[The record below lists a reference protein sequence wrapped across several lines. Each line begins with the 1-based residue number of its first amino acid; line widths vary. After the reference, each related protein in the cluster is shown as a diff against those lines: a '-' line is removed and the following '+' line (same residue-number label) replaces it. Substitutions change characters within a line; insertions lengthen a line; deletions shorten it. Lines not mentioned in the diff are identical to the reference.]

1 MRAEDLSI
9 DWNIILEQNLKEI
22 WWEGVGWS
30 NLAKDG
36 DKRKALANAVV
47 YLWLQQN
54 VGKFVAS

>member
-1 MRAEDLSI
+1 LEH
-9 DWNIILEQNLKEI
+9 NIRTELKEI

-36 DKRKALANAVV
+36 DKRKALENDVV
-47 YLWLQQN
+47 YHWLQQN